1 MKKMNVL
8 SQALICLLL
17 MWLGGSNALMANTTT
32 KVESVQQSGQVVTV
46 TGTGVRLRYGP
57 GLNYDFLKWK
67 DGTARC
73 PKKGEKLQLI
83 GQSGDWYQVRYA
95 GQDLYIFKQYGSVGK
110 GAVAAAAKSY
120 VKITGKGVRLR
131 FGPGLDYG
139 YLVWK
144 DGTTR
149 SPKVGEKLVLLG
161 QEGDW
166 YKVQY
171 QDAEFYVFKQYAQKV
186 K

>member
-1 MKKMNVL
+1 MMNSLKIKK
-8 SQALICLLL
+8 ALLCLLVML
-17 MWLGGSNALMANTTT
+17 LGHTSVMMAGTTT
-32 KVESVQQSGQVVTV
+32 KFESIQQAGQTVTV

-57 GLNYDFLKWK
+57 GLNYDYLKWK
-67 DGTARC
+67 DGSTRS
-73 PKKGEKLQLI
+73 PKKGEKLQLV
-83 GQSGDWYQVRYA
+83 GQSGDWYQVKYA
-95 GQDLYIFKQYGSVGK
+95 GQELYIFKQYGTVGK
-110 GAVAAAAKSY
+110 GAVAAAAKQY

-139 YLVWK
+139 HLVWK

-171 QDAEFYVFKQYAQKV
+171 QNAEFYVFKQYAQRV

>member
-1 MKKMNVL
+1 MMKLNNFKQTLLCMVL
-8 SQALICLLL
+8 MLLCQTSS
-17 MWLGGSNALMANTTT
+17 MQANTTI
-32 KVESVQQSGQVVTV
+32 KFDNVQQAGQTVTV

-57 GLNYDFLKWK
+57 GLNYDYLKWK
-67 DGTARC
+67 DGSTRC
-73 PKKGEKLQLI
+73 PKKGEKLQLV
-83 GQSGDWYQVRYA
+83 GQSGDWYQVKYA
-95 GQDLYIFKQYGSVGK
+95 GQDLYLFKQYGTVGK
-110 GAVAAAAKSY
+110 GAVAPAAKSY

-171 QDAEFYVFKQYAQKV
+171 QDAEFYVFKQYAQRV